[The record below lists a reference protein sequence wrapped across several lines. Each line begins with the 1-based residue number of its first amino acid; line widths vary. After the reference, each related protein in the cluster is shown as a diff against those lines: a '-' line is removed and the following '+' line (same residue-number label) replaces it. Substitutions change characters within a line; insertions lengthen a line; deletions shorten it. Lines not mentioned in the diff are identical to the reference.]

1 MATIIRAGGGG
12 GLSRK
17 INADT
22 GNDVKTTYT
31 FQSACD
37 VAVILM
43 HWHRYGGAPTEGY
56 TITNN
61 VSLENIIFHGA
72 GGRNDIYYY
81 RVFLAKN
88 VPSGTVI
95 NMSGDAVNLKVATI
109 KDPLTQM
116 NVSDT
121 DINGSNDTSKSVS
134 ADTPCAIYG
143 FAFTAYGGRPAEEFT
158 QSEGS
163 CIMLAH
169 DSAMAR
175 NDTCIYSV
183 WLEDNA
189 QSGKTITLQG
199 NGQALSIARL
209 D

>member
-1 MATIIRAGGGG
+1 MATIVRVGGGG
-12 GLSRK
+12 FSRK

-22 GNDVKTTYT
+22 GNDAKTTYT
-31 FQSACD
+31 FSSACD
-37 VAVILM
+37 AAVILM
-43 HWHRYGGAPTEGY
+43 HWHKYGGSPTEGY

-61 VSLENIIFHGA
+61 VSLENIIGSFYNFDNEKY
-72 GGRNDIYYY
+72 RY
-81 RVFLAKN
+81 RVYLAKN

-95 NMSGDAVNLKVATI
+95 KMSGNAVNLKVATI

-116 NVSDT
+116 NVLGT
-121 DINGSNDTSKSVS
+121 DIDGSNTKSKSVS

-143 FAFTAYGGRPAEEFT
+143 FAFEKYGGRPTEEFT

-163 CIMLAH
+163 CVMLAH
-169 DSAMAR
+169 DSAMGG
-175 NDTCIYSV
+175 NDKTIYSV

-189 QSGKTITLQG
+189 PSGKTMTLQG
-199 NGQALSIARL
+199 NGLDVKIARL

>member
-22 GNDVKTTYT
+22 GNDAKTTYT

-37 VAVILM
+37 VAIILM
-43 HWHRYGGAPTEGY
+43 HWHKYGGNPTEGY
-56 TITNN
+56 TITND
-61 VSLENIIFHGA
+61 VSLENIIYLLDVGSDDTYH
-72 GGRNDIYYY
+72 Y
-81 RVFLAKN
+81 RVYLAKN

-95 NMSGDAVNLKVATI
+95 KMSGNAVNLKVATI

-116 NVSDT
+116 NVLGT
-121 DINGSNDTSKSVS
+121 DIGGSNAKSKSVS

-143 FAFTAYGGRPAEEFT
+143 FAFDKYGARPIEEFT

-169 DSAMAR
+169 DSAMAG
-175 NDTCIYSV
+175 DDKTIYSV

-189 QSGKTITLQG
+189 PSGKTITLQG
-199 NGQALSIARL
+199 NGADVKIARL
-209 D
+209 G